1 MDLLQVIHDEKN
13 VKKTRIMHKAY
24 LDWNNFKRYM
34 DFLREEGFIVNNSQE
49 LNTYEITENGKD
61 LLNKLKDVDKIL
73 GD

>member
-1 MDLLQVIHDEKN
+1 
-13 VKKTRIMHKAY
+13 MHKAY

-61 LLNKLKDVDKIL
+61 LLNKLKDVDMIL